1 MATFLSDCESQIRVE
16 YSYGITPCVV
26 GAIAVFHSISAPK
39 RVN

>member
-1 MATFLSDCESQIRVE
+1 MATFFSDCQSQIRVE

-26 GAIAVFHSISAPK
+26 GAIAVFNSSYAPK